1 MNAITPHHFLVL
13 AFLLFGVGFLGV
25 VIRRNA
31 LLVLMSLELMLNG
44 INARWSLFPGQAR
57 TWTEAYSSFSS

>member
-25 VIRRNA
+25 VIRRNV

-44 INARWSLFPGQAR
+44 INVALVAFSRAGR